1 MNICFYSVL
10 QWNTEQRLYVGIVLR
25 KYFKSALL
33 FFLLD
38 KITLV
43 DFPFDELVLD
53 KGLLIVFLLG
63 DWDTQHSDVVD
74 VDVKVSNGTLI
85 FLFYKLLY
93 IFGIVLELAFSLLQK
108 QGFLEQELLVD
119 LFLLKRV
126 ALSVFLQLRL
136 ILFYQTPQV
145 FLSVVDYY
153 ILLNIVFDLNR
164 THSETQR
171 ANSKIELRVAR
182 VDAQNHA
189 SPRVASQRTP

>member
-1 MNICFYSVL
+1 M
-10 QWNTEQRLYVGIVLR
+10 
-25 KYFKSALL
+25 